1 MEISGVDNMTYG
13 LSSTETAPAKD
24 AMDKDAF
31 LRLLVTQ
38 LKNQDPLKP
47 ADNTEFVAQLA
58 QFSSL
63 EGITNLNTSM
73 EEIAKSVTSMQDLS
87 STALVGR
94 YVKTGGNVFELA
106 EGKPAEYGYALE
118 DDASNVKITISDA
131 MGRIVR
137 NMDAGPMGEGGH
149 RIDWDGKD
157 NNGAPVG
164 EGLYSFKV
172 SAIAQ
177 DKKTVTAEPYTIGL
191 ISSVSLAGGAAGLNV
206 NGQTISKD
214 MIKEIY

>member
-1 MEISGVDNMTYG
+1 MEIGGVDNMTYG
-13 LSSTETAPAKD
+13 LSSTESAPVKD

-73 EEIAKSVTSMQDLS
+73 EDISKSITSMQDLS
-87 STALVGR
+87 SATLVGR
-94 YVKTGGNVFELA
+94 YVKTAGNVFEYA
-106 EGKPAEYGYALE
+106 EDVPAEYGFTLE
-118 DDASNVKITISDA
+118 GDASNAKITIADE
-131 MGRIVR
+131 MGRVVR
-137 NMDAGPMGEGGH
+137 DIDAGAMSAGDH
-149 RIDWDGKD
+149 LINWDGKD
-157 NNGAPVG
+157 NSGVPVG
-164 EGLYSFKV
+164 QGVYSFKV

-177 DKKTVTAEPYTIGL
+177 DKKTVAAAPYTIGL
-191 ISSVSLAGGAAGLNV
+191 VSSVSLAGGATGLNV
-206 NGQTISKD
+206 NGQTITKD